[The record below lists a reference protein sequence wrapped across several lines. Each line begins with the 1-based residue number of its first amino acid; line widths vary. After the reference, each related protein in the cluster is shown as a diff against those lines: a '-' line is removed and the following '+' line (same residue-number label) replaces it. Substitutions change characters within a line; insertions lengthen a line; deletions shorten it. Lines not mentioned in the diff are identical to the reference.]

1 VTEADVALR
10 CASVFVDGLVHGGLE
25 HATVSPGSR
34 STPIA
39 LALRRHPGV
48 RVHVHL
54 DERASAFFALGIAKA
69 TGRPVAVACTS
80 GTAAAELLPAAVEAS
95 MSRVPLL
102 LLTADRPPELR
113 GVGANQTIDQ
123 VRLYGRYVKRYLEA
137 PVPGDEP
144 GPARWR
150 ALAAEAISAVT
161 GGPPGPV
168 HVDLP
173 FREPLTPTATGP
185 AFEPAPLARQEAL
198 GTPPEVAD
206 GTSTR
211 TDPDDEGF
219 LEEIRDV
226 GRGAIVAGSLRGA
239 APAIVELAGR
249 LGWPLLAEPTSGLR
263 VPGAL
268 AAGQFLLS
276 NGSFASDHV
285 PELVVQVGAAPTS
298 RAGLA
303 FVAAAERL
311 VIVDPDDLVADPARV
326 AERWYRSPP
335 DRLAE
340 VAIDRLAGRP
350 DDGWLR
356 GWLEADARARR
367 AVDAALDARD
377 DPDEG
382 RLARDVA
389 ASLPEGSTLVVG
401 SSMPVRDLDAYM
413 LPRDG
418 LRVLA
423 NRGAS
428 GIDGF
433 VSTVLGVAATG
444 APTTA
449 LCGDL
454 TLLHDVGSL
463 LWSARRGADAVFVVP
478 NNDGGV
484 IFSFLEQRSLPELEE
499 LFTTPHGLDLGAVCH
514 AAGAGHR
521 RVERARGLSPA
532 LEDARAAGGVH
543 VLEVPIDRDTNVRR
557 HAEVH
562 AEVARALGSSR

>member
-326 AERWYRSPP
+326 AERWFRSPP